1 MNLLYLLLPLLL
13 LLLQNPTST
22 LSATPQVLL
31 SSCAAAR
38 HPDLCYSAI
47 SASPH
52 LIPSISSHNDV
63 IHASLNL
70 AISSIQNSSS
80 HLQTIPL
87 SSATLTRRERNA
99 LQDCVR
105 LFQDSLEELRLA
117 EADLVNA
124 SGFDAVDV
132 EFLISGAMTNHET
145 CIDGF
150 SHDEVDRRLR
160 ARVLDG
166 VDHVIRMCANSLAM
180 VRNGTSPASRL
191 PSTNWTEML
200 EGEVQA
206 KVEVNVTV
214 AADGS
219 GDFRTVGAAVDAA
232 PEKSKSRYVIEI
244 KEGRYEEYVFVGKK
258 KTKGQAVA
266 LRVKANFSAFYNC
279 DILGYQDT
287 LYAHHNRQFYRNCLI
302 RGTVDFIFGNAAV
315 VLQDCDIQVRQPN
328 PGQKNMVTAH
338 GRKDPDEPT
347 AISIHRCRIGAEPG
361 FNKSLNPT
369 YLGRPW
375 KEYSRTVIMQSNISE
390 VIHPAGWHEWDGGF
404 ALDTLYYGEYGNSG
418 PGAGTAQ
425 RVNWTGHRI
434 IYNSTEAQQFAAV
447 SLLTGSE
454 WLGSTGF
461 PYYLG
466 FEGDV
471 SSSCSSVVEVG
482 TKPSFE
488 RGSKEKLLELGR
500 GRRGA
505 PLIGVDDGPPEV
517 DDGAPRFHFV
527 VLGGA

>member
-258 KTKGQAVA
+258 KVNLMFVGAGRGRTVISGNRSVADGLTTSQTATLASSRTKGQAVA

-466 FEGDV
+466 
-471 SSSCSSVVEVG
+471 
-482 TKPSFE
+482 
-488 RGSKEKLLELGR
+488 L
-500 GRRGA
+500 
-505 PLIGVDDGPPEV
+505 
-517 DDGAPRFHFV
+517 
-527 VLGGA
+527 